1 MIAEIVTLVSEE
13 DAASES
19 LKGVEKTARE
29 RMEDLLRQSGVRVLS
44 TRKLV
49 TGDLV
54 IEQVLSES
62 VALFDLVVVLDAT
75 SEGDEIN
82 LRKILAQVSGSRL
95 VIMEKFL
102 EDLKGFYRDQ
112 EMPLPRDIERQ
123 ALLPKDTRWI
133 PPWTGVRPA
142 LMIKIKEKHLLV
154 LPDDLQEVERMW
166 EHTLSTWFGN
176 LSGRSVHIR
185 TLKLRFV
192 GRSPARIRSTFLQ
205 AVNGARFTFD
215 SEGCL
220 CNTTISMEGDNP
232 DRVVR
237 ELERIRARVVGD
249 LKQEF
254 FGEDD
259 ETLEGVVGRLL
270 IEQSQSIAIA
280 ESCTGGLITTMLV
293 EIPGIS
299 SVLDRGV
306 VTYSNT
312 AKTDLLGVSKSV
324 IKTQGA
330 VSRVTARTMAMG
342 IRKRAGTDIG
352 LAVTGIA
359 GPSGGTPEKPVG
371 TVFIGLA
378 TPEGNE
384 VTEYHFK
391 GDRKAVRVM
400 SAQMALDRVRRY
412 LLGL

>member
-1 MIAEIVTLVSEE
+1 
-13 DAASES
+13 
-19 LKGVEKTARE
+19 
-29 RMEDLLRQSGVRVLS
+29 
-44 TRKLV
+44 
-49 TGDLV
+49 
-54 IEQVLSES
+54 
-62 VALFDLVVVLDAT
+62 
-75 SEGDEIN
+75 
-82 LRKILAQVSGSRL
+82 
-95 VIMEKFL
+95 
-102 EDLKGFYRDQ
+102 
-112 EMPLPRDIERQ
+112 
-123 ALLPKDTRWI
+123 
-133 PPWTGVRPA
+133 
-142 LMIKIKEKHLLV
+142 
-154 LPDDLQEVERMW
+154 
-166 EHTLSTWFGN
+166 
-176 LSGRSVHIR
+176 
-185 TLKLRFV
+185 
-192 GRSPARIRSTFLQ
+192 
-205 AVNGARFTFD
+205 
-215 SEGCL
+215 
-220 CNTTISMEGDNP
+220 
-232 DRVVR
+232 
-237 ELERIRARVVGD
+237 
-249 LKQEF
+249 
-254 FGEDD
+254 
-259 ETLEGVVGRLL
+259 VVGRLL

-378 TPEGNE
+378 TSEGNE

-412 LLGL
+412 LVGL